1 MAHGAILGQTEFTGT
16 FYTPINIYQATITN
30 PPDVATPLVRNIYA
44 GTADLEAGVSALE
57 SGTIYFVYE

>member
-1 MAHGAILGQTEFTGT
+1 MGYGAILGQTEFTGT

-44 GTADLEAGVSALE
+44 GTTDLEAGVSSLE
-57 SGTIYFVYE
+57 SGTLYFVYE